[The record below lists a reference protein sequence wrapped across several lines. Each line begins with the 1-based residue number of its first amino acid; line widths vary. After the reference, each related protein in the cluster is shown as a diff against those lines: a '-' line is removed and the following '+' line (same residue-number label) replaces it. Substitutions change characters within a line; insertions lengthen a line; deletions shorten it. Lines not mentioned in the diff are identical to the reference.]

1 MRQNRQ
7 EFPADG
13 KSGRKRVENA
23 KSFLLLRQGVP
34 AYSSRRLHKN
44 IKSFLKFLFS
54 FLKKLSIFSKKLLKS
69 EMTHIY
75 MGLRS
80 LTLHPLHQP
89 V

>member
-1 MRQNRQ
+1 MHQNRQ

-34 AYSSRRLHKN
+34 VYSSRRLHKN

-54 FLKKLSIFSKKLLKS
+54 FFEKAQHLFKKAL
-69 EMTHIY
+69 EE
-75 MGLRS
+75 
-80 LTLHPLHQP
+80 
-89 V
+89 

>member
-23 KSFLLLRQGVP
+23 KSFLLFRQGVR

-54 FLKKLSIFSKKLLKS
+54 FFEKAQHLFKKAL
-69 EMTHIY
+69 EE
-75 MGLRS
+75 
-80 LTLHPLHQP
+80 
-89 V
+89 